1 MRCLVGDPQ
10 RGQRQTARVT
20 MPQRLPQL
28 LEAPVL
34 LRAFTYEDVPLIQ
47 EVSADPLIPLYVY
60 SLLPSDWP

>member
-1 MRCLVGDPQ
+1 M
-10 RGQRQTARVT
+10 T